1 MTGTDIVPQPV
12 AVDPRD
18 GAILTLADA
27 PAEQLAD
34 VLLELRR
41 REAQMKEWR
50 TAVEDELVRRHGDR
64 RAAQVVGDHEID
76 VRRTWT
82 RQWDT
87 EEVEALAADLVSR
100 GAVSLA
106 DVSDLI
112 VAKRTVN
119 GTRAQKLLNRLT
131 GPDLAAF
138 SEAFTWIERGR
149 PKVDVTPVAALEPGD
164 AAA

>member
-1 MTGTDIVPQPV
+1 VSGTDLVPQPV

-76 VRRTWT
+76 VDRGHSRV
-82 RQWDT
+82 WDP
-87 EEVEALAADLVSR
+87 EELELVAVDLVAR
-100 GAVSLA
+100 GLLSLH
-106 DVSDLI
+106 DISGLI
-112 VAKRTVN
+112 A
-119 GTRAQKLLNRLT
+119 RAPKVDGRKAMALLNRVDGDALVELRRCFEWET
-131 GPDLAAF
+131 K
-138 SEAFTWIERGR
+138 GR
-149 PKVDVTPVAALEPGD
+149 PKVKVTPVASLEPGED
-164 AAA
+164 A